1 MRIISYKN
9 PLKFITI
16 TALTVFLFSAAI
28 LIFIDIDRAA
38 AAKEKKK
45 KFKVGLVLDTG
56 GLGDKSFNDS
66 AYLGV
71 LEAERKLKIL
81 SDVGQPSNKLEE
93 EQHLIAF
100 AQQDYD
106 LIIGVGF
113 AMQDEVS
120 KIAKEYPEKKF
131 AIIDGVIPDV
141 PNVASLLFKEHEGSF
156 MVGALGLMMSKTKK
170 LGFVGGMDIPLIRK
184 FETGY
189 REGVH
194 YIDASA
200 EVLVKYTGSDPSAW
214 NDPVKGREITLSLI
228 TQGCDVVFHAA
239 GGTGGGVIRGC
250 KEKEVFAIGVDSDQD
265 GVEPGTV
272 LTSMVK
278 RCNIAVFRTIQ
289 ETMEGKFRGG
299 IHNFGI
305 IEDGVGISELKFT
318 RDKIP
323 AQYLKKLEEIKQ
335 DIVSG
340 KIKVT
345 DYMAESQKK

>member
-1 MRIISYKN
+1 M
-9 PLKFITI
+9 
-16 TALTVFLFSAAI
+16 
-28 LIFIDIDRAA
+28 
-38 AAKEKKK
+38 
-45 KFKVGLVLDTG
+45 
-56 GLGDKSFNDS
+56 
-66 AYLGV
+66 
-71 LEAERKLKIL
+71 
-81 SDVGQPSNKLEE
+81 GQPSNKLEE

-265 GVEPGTV
+265 SIAPGAVITSV
-272 LTSMVK
+272 IKRLDTAIINLAGEIAANVYGGAPVKYNIGNAGLTFSAFK
-278 RCNIAVFRTIQ
+278 HTKNKIGAKKYNRIFSAVFS
-289 ETMEGKFRGG
+289 K
-299 IHNFGI
+299 
-305 IEDGVGISELKFT
+305 
-318 RDKIP
+318 
-323 AQYLKKLEEIKQ
+323 
-335 DIVSG
+335 
-340 KIKVT
+340 
-345 DYMAESQKK
+345 